1 MAKLVAQTYGEALYE
16 IAMEK
21 NISGNMLQ
29 EVEAMSEI
37 LKQNPD
43 FDRMMLHPKIS
54 KTEKQKIMKEVFEG
68 KVTPEIMGFLQL
80 ILNKERYVDL
90 KDIFAY
96 FINKV
101 KEVEKIGVV
110 YVTTAVELSEE
121 RKKVIEQKLLD
132 TTGYR
137 KMEMNYTVEPD
148 IIGGMV
154 IRIKDRV
161 VDSSIRTK
169 LTEMRK
175 ELLQIQLG

>member
-68 KVTPEIMGFLQL
+68 KVTPEIMGF
-80 ILNKERYVDL
+80 
-90 KDIFAY
+90 
-96 FINKV
+96 
-101 KEVEKIGVV
+101 
-110 YVTTAVELSEE
+110 
-121 RKKVIEQKLLD
+121 
-132 TTGYR
+132 
-137 KMEMNYTVEPD
+137 
-148 IIGGMV
+148 
-154 IRIKDRV
+154 
-161 VDSSIRTK
+161 
-169 LTEMRK
+169 
-175 ELLQIQLG
+175 